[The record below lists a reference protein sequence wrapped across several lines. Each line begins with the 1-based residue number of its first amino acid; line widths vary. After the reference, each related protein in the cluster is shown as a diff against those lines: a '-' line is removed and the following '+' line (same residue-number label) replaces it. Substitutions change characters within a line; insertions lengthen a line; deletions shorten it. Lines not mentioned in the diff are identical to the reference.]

1 MTTRRYVSAGMAL
14 ALASLTW
21 GSVAAPAAQAT
32 SASPAPTTRAA
43 PADDICLV
51 LGVGSGAAG
60 ASKALSKGANVVGIG
75 AAVGCWLYTEAQ
87 EVTPAEQRA
96 AMEQSYN
103 DYQAKSELG
112 KLDALGYSCQ
122 VAGGNGGGDGT
133 DSVQTKIG
141 SRTITMK
148 GVDYSC
154 RQIRD

>member
-1 MTTRRYVSAGMAL
+1 MSTRRYVSAGMAL

-21 GSVAAPAAQAT
+21 GSVAAPAAQAAP
-32 SASPAPTTRAA
+32 ASPPPTTRAA
-43 PADDICLV
+43 PADDVCAV
-51 LGVGSGAAG
+51 FGLGTGLAG
-60 ASKALSKGANVVGIG
+60 ATKTLAKGANWVGIG
-75 AAVGCWLYTEAQ
+75 ATAGCWLYSEAQ
-87 EVTPAEQRA
+87 EVTPEEQRA
-96 AMEQSYN
+96 AMQQSYN

-133 DSVQTKIG
+133 DSVQTRIG